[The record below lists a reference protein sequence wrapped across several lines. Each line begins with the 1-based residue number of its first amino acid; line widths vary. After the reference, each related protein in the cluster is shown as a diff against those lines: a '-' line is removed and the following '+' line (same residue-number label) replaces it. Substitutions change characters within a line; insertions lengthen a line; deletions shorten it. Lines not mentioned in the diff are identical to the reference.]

1 MLRCLKSER
10 QQFDMFS
17 RISIAQ
23 ATLYYGEVTVCYGDT
38 SEIQSGEEAFWT
50 STNGSHRK
58 IWWAVTV
65 GYGEQRDDVHRGVVL
80 D

>member
-23 ATLYYGEVTVCYGDT
+23 ATVYYGEVIICYGDT
-38 SEIQSGEEAFWT
+38 SEIQSREEAFWT

-58 IWWAVTV
+58 IRCAVTV
-65 GYGEQRDDVHRGVVL
+65 GYGEQRDDVQRGVVL